1 MLPTNLASDP
11 PLQQVVSKT
20 IDVGARG
27 SVSDTSLGKFGYDLS
42 IYRTN
47 SENDI
52 YGISTTIASGYFQNV
67 GSTRRE
73 GGDLDLTYQF
83 GRVSAYLQYSYLKA
97 TFRSAF
103 LEPSPANP
111 FQDANGNV
119 QVNVGDELP
128 LIPKTRAK
136 LGADVKVLPDWSV
149 GGTWSYVG
157 PSFYR
162 GDENNLNP
170 ELPGY
175 TVASLRTS
183 YQISKNVLV
192 FANIQNLF
200 DRRYSTFGI
209 LGDPT
214 GVGAP
219 GVPADGELGDPD
231 VDPRFLSPAMPRAYF
246 GGGEDYVLDVRI
258 PCARTGIARR
268 DPPQAMTDPS
278 PP

>member
-1 MLPTNLASDP
+1 LASDP
-11 PLQQVVSKT
+11 PLKQVVAKT
-20 IDVGARG
+20 VEAGARG
-27 SVSDTSLGKFGYDLS
+27 TLSDASAGKLGWDLS

-52 YGISTTIASGYFQNV
+52 YGISTTIASGFFQNV

-83 GRVSAYLQYSYLKA
+83 RKVSAYLQYSYIKA

-119 QVNVGDELP
+119 QVNVGDQLP
-128 LIPKTRAK
+128 LLPKTRVK
-136 LGADVKVLPDWSV
+136 LGADVKVLRDWSV
-149 GGTWSYVG
+149 GGTWSYIG

-162 GDENNLNP
+162 GDEDNQNP

-175 TVASLRTS
+175 TVASARTS
-183 YQISKNVLV
+183 YQITKKVLV

-200 DRRYSTFGI
+200 DRHYSTFGI
-209 LGDPT
+209 LGNPT

-219 GVPADGELGDPD
+219 GVPAGGVLGDPD
-231 VDPRFLSPAMPRAYF
+231 VDPRFESPAMPRAYF
-246 GGGEDYVLDVRI
+246 GGVKI
-258 PCARTGIARR
+258 
-268 DPPQAMTDPS
+268 S
-278 PP
+278 F

>member
-1 MLPTNLASDP
+1 
-11 PLQQVVSKT
+11 VSKT
-20 IDVGARG
+20 AEVGARG
-27 SVSDTSLGKFGYDLS
+27 IISDASLGKYGWDLS

-52 YGISTTIASGYFQNV
+52 YGISTTIASGFFQNV

-73 GGDLDLTYQF
+73 GGDLDFTYQF
-83 GRVSAYLQYSYLKA
+83 QKVSAYVQYSYIKA

-128 LIPKTRAK
+128 LLPKTRVK
-136 LGADVKVLPDWSV
+136 LGADVKVLRDWSV
-149 GGTWSYVG
+149 GGTWCYIG

-162 GDENNLNP
+162 GDEDNLNL

-175 TVASLRTS
+175 AVASLRTS
-183 YQISKNVLV
+183 YQITKNVLV

-200 DRRYSTFGI
+200 DRHYSTFGI

-219 GVPADGELGDPD
+219 GVPADGALGDPD
-231 VDPRFLSPAMPRAYF
+231 VDPRFESPAMPRAYF
-246 GGGEDYVLDVRI
+246 GGVKI
-258 PCARTGIARR
+258 
-268 DPPQAMTDPS
+268 S
-278 PP
+278 F